1 MMKRFVSILFIFIF
15 VFSAFSAM
23 SISAFAEDDFAGSV
37 QDGAAENIGK
47 LTELLKSLEEYVP
60 TEELE
65 KIKSELTTT
74 VKAVWLFIQSDET
87 YKNIFTAIVGVLA
100 FLFLPIL
107 IGLVIVVYAIMAG
120 MIMMGGALVEVVKV
134 FLEILIPMLPVL
146 FKDLRPSLRLG
157 LFLFDKT
164 KDQPRGSVFCW
175 KTMKKR
181 IYEKISSAKLNVL
194 EKALA
199 KASAFSGGG
208 WWIRTTE
215 VSDNRFTVC
224 PLWPLGKS
232 PKWSW

>member
-23 SISAFAEDDFAGSV
+23 SISAFAEDDFADSV
-37 QDGAAENIGK
+37 QDSAAENIGK

-107 IGLVIVVYAIMAG
+107 IGLVIVAYAIMAG

-134 FLEILIPMLPVL
+134 FLEILIPMLPV
-146 FKDLRPSLRLG
+146 
-157 LFLFDKT
+157 
-164 KDQPRGSVFCW
+164 
-175 KTMKKR
+175 
-181 IYEKISSAKLNVL
+181 
-194 EKALA
+194 
-199 KASAFSGGG
+199 
-208 WWIRTTE
+208 
-215 VSDNRFTVC
+215 
-224 PLWPLGKS
+224 
-232 PKWSW
+232 

>member
-23 SISAFAEDDFAGSV
+23 SISAFAEDDFADSV
-37 QDGAAENIGK
+37 QDSAAENIGK

-134 FLEILIPMLPVL
+134 FLEILIPMLPV
-146 FKDLRPSLRLG
+146 
-157 LFLFDKT
+157 
-164 KDQPRGSVFCW
+164 
-175 KTMKKR
+175 
-181 IYEKISSAKLNVL
+181 
-194 EKALA
+194 
-199 KASAFSGGG
+199 
-208 WWIRTTE
+208 
-215 VSDNRFTVC
+215 
-224 PLWPLGKS
+224 
-232 PKWSW
+232 